1 MLYLHPTVFGGLT
14 SCSKAESAQTI
25 VVPCSRNCEPLQRY
39 VSQKRQW
46 MVFAAGWFDCIEF
59 EIVCWASFLH
69 NSFSNSF

>member
-39 VSQKRQW
+39 VSQKRQ
-46 MVFAAGWFDCIEF
+46 
-59 EIVCWASFLH
+59 
-69 NSFSNSF
+69 